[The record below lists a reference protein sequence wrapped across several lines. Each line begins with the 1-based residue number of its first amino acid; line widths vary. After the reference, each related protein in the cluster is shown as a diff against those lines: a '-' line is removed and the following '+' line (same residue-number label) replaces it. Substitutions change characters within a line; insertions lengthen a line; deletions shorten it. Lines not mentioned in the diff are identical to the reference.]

1 VRLRI
6 LAAVGVLAATGA
18 YASGAVP
25 CALVTLQPA
34 CQLAVTGGP
43 VLDTADLVR
52 IEGRGSARL
61 GTADGEGRLLATT
74 IEVSEPDG
82 WVDWLAGHRDP
93 TTAMIARVLLV
104 PDGQGLDA
112 VATEGRRAM
121 EESQRRAAGLA
132 LHAVGLIDDPGVA
145 LEDWPVTITFATDGV
160 GGPSAGLMIA
170 LAVAARV
177 GPDDLAAGLTIAGTG
192 VLDATGRVVGVGGID
207 HKLRSVTRTGGA
219 PRLDAF
225 LLPVADLALARRT
238 IVGRDVLLVPVTDLD
253 AALVALAELRAGRE
267 PQGAVLLSASAQ
279 GSR

>member
-52 IEGRGSARL
+52 IEGRSSARL
-61 GTADGEGRLLATT
+61 GTREGAGRLLATT

-93 TTAMIARVLLV
+93 STTMIARALLI

-112 VATEGRRAM
+112 VAAEGRRSM

-132 LHAVGLIDDPGVA
+132 LHALGLIEAPGTPPS
-145 LEDWPVTITFATDGV
+145 DWPVTIIFATDGV

-170 LAVAARV
+170 LAVAARA
-177 GPDDLAAGLTIAGTG
+177 GPADLAAGLTIAGTG
-192 VLDATGRVVGVGGID
+192 ALDDRGRVAGVGGID
-207 HKLRSVTRTGGA
+207 HKLRSVTNAGGG
-219 PRLDAF
+219 PTLDAF
-225 LLPVADLALARRT
+225 FLPLEDLPLARRAS
-238 IVGRDVLLVPVTDLD
+238 VGVDVLLVPVTDLD
-253 AALVALAELRAGRE
+253 AALAALADLRAGRE
-267 PQGAVLLSASAQ
+267 PPGAVRLSAGAQ